1 MATVKRVL
9 VALIIALLPTFALA
23 NDVLLTVTGLGEP
36 RHLDLAALEAMGA
49 AEFTTTTT
57 WTDGEQTFRG
67 VPLVAFLEN
76 LGVTEGTMKATAIND
91 YAIDIPVTDAVENGP
106 MIAFARNGELMSVRD
121 KGPLWIVYPY
131 DMNPDYRSEVYYSR
145 SIWQLDRIEI
155 IH

>member
-23 NDVLLTVTGLGEP
+23 NDVLLTVKGLGEP

-155 IH
+155 RH